1 MSNFL
6 SGTAVVLSTI
16 SLAFSGFTT
25 YQLFEQQKKISS
37 FENTI
42 SNVENKFKAI
52 ANSSPQIQSNS
63 ANNLI
68 PASNTTSSQS
78 ETTTTTPTTPQTSG
92 SVIEFQPGQLVKPIG
107 NGKGELEFV
116 SIKRIQNPD
125 TNKRDLVLVKMNVRY
140 FDYTGGWSIGLYN
153 FSVTAN
159 NPETYDE
166 YDFIDGTGTINM
178 NKIAKGTTA
187 GAFMKIQIPE
197 NVKLVDIFIEDVEAF
212 KNVSIPS

>member
-1 MSNFL
+1 MGL
-6 SGTAVVLSTI
+6 
-16 SLAFSGFTT
+16 
-25 YQLFEQQKKISS
+25 
-37 FENTI
+37 
-42 SNVENKFKAI
+42 AI
-52 ANSSPQIQSNS
+52 AVGIWRSLLMYLISPRNAI
-63 ANNLI
+63 
-68 PASNTTSSQS
+68 
-78 ETTTTTPTTPQTSG
+78 
-92 SVIEFQPGQLVKPIG
+92 VKPIG

-125 TNKRDLVLVKMNVRY
+125 TNKRDLVLVKMNVRC

>member
-42 SNVENKFKAI
+42 SNVENKFNTI
-52 ANSSPQIQSNS
+52 ANSSPQVQSDLV
-63 ANNLI
+63 NNLT
-68 PASNTTSSQS
+68 PASNTVSSQS
-78 ETTTTTPTTPQTSG
+78 ETTTTTPTTPQASG
-92 SVIEFQPGQLVKPIG
+92 SIIEFQPGQLVKPIG

-116 SIKRIQNPD
+116 SIKRMQNPD
-125 TNKRDLVLVKMNVRY
+125 TNKRDLVLVKMNVRC
-140 FDYTGGWSIGLYN
+140 FDYTGGWSIRLYN

-166 YDFIDGTGTINM
+166 YDFIDGTGTIAM

-187 GAFMKIQIPE
+187 GAFMKLQIPE

>member
-37 FENTI
+37 FENAI
-42 SNVENKFKAI
+42 GNVENKFNTI
-52 ANSSPQIQSNS
+52 ANSSPQVQSDLV
-63 ANNLI
+63 NNLT
-68 PASNTTSSQS
+68 PASNTVSSQS
-78 ETTTTTPTTPQTSG
+78 ETTTTPQTSG

-116 SIKRIQNPD
+116 SIKRMQNPD
-125 TNKRDLVLVKMNVRY
+125 TNKRDLVLVKMNVRC
-140 FDYTGGWSIGLYN
+140 FDYTARWWLYIN
-153 FSVTAN
+153 SSYVTVN
-159 NPETYDE
+159 NPETYDK
-166 YDFIDGTGTINM
+166 YNFVDGTNIITM
-178 NKIAKGTTA
+178 DDIAKGTTA

-197 NVKLVDIFIEDVEAF
+197 NVKLVDIFIEKVEAF